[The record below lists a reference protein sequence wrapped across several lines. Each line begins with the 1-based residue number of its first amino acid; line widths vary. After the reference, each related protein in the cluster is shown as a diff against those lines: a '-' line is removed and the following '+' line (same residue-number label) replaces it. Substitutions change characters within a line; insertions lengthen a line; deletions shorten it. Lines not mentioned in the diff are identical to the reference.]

1 MTFSAYS
8 HHAIQ
13 TQIADRTFAT
23 LTSAFVS
30 LATILQIFALLATPV
45 TRQQLLIMSAILTA
59 VLARTG
65 KLVSKE
71 LTRHVNR
78 LHAQTEEVNA
88 TT

>member
-1 MTFSAYS
+1 MTFSAYR
-8 HHAIQ
+8 HHALQ

-23 LTSAFVS
+23 LTGRFVS

-45 TRQQLLIMSAILTA
+45 TRQQTLIMSAISTA

-78 LHAQTEEVNA
+78 FHAQQMELNA